1 MESKKTVMTCIS
13 CPLGCAVEIKKVG
26 DDYEVFGNECEK
38 GEKYAIQEI
47 TNPMRSIT
55 STVKTV
61 FNDFPRLPVKTDGE
75 VPLKDIFLFMEE
87 INSVVVEERMKP
99 GDFVLKR
106 MKNTDINLVAT
117 NEMSEI
123 ED

>member
-1 MESKKTVMTCIS
+1 
-13 CPLGCAVEIKKVG
+13 
-26 DDYEVFGNECEK
+26 
-38 GEKYAIQEI
+38 
-47 TNPMRSIT
+47 MRSIT

-106 MKNTDINLVAT
+106 MKNTGINLVAT

>member
-1 MESKKTVMTCIS
+1 MESKKIVMTCIS
-13 CPLGCAVEIKKVG
+13 CPLGCTVEIKKVG

-47 TNPMRSIT
+47 TNPMRGIT

-61 FNDFPRLPVKTDGE
+61 FNDFPRLPVKTDRE

-99 GDFVLKR
+99 GDFVLKEMR
-106 MKNTDINLVAT
+106 NTDINLVAT